1 VIKNI
6 RKEYKK
12 YMEFASIV
20 TEKGSINIS
29 RITIE
34 ALIGLVLQD
43 INGIIQPRKTG
54 VSKIIKSSV
63 DDSGKE
69 SNNITQE
76 IRIEIKPDS
85 VLVNLF
91 LNIQYGIRIPDL
103 TWEVQTKVKEKIKEA
118 TNLDI
123 DQINVHIQSIRFSK
137 KHYNKGKLVASG
149 SFLKIF

>member
-1 VIKNI
+1 
-6 RKEYKK
+6 
-12 YMEFASIV
+12 MEFASIV

-85 VLVNLF
+85 LLVNLF